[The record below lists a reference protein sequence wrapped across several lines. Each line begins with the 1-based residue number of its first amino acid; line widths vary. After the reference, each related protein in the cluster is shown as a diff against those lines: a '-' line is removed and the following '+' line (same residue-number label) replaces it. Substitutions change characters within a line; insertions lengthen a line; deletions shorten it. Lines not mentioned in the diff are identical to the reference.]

1 MISRPEWIAAW
12 NARDLDRILKHYSR
26 DVEFTSPFVSRLLQN
41 NQNTLR
47 GIAALRIYFGRALN
61 AYPDLHLVAH
71 RVYSGAQ
78 SLVIEYESVA
88 NLRAAEM
95 IEFNDAGLVCRVR
108 AHYVSEDSSAEELT
122 HGRAFPRSFFRGCN
136 ALRPHFEL

>member
-1 MISRPEWIAAW
+1 MPAFFTEKFAVDFAAEWIAAW

-71 RVYSGAQ
+71 RVYTGAQ
-78 SLVIEYESVA
+78 SIVIEYESVA

-108 AHYVSEDSSAEELT
+108 AHYVSEDPSGKS
-122 HGRAFPRSFFRGCN
+122 
-136 ALRPHFEL
+136 